1 MSYSLSILDKSPI
14 AEGASAHDALNF
26 TIALAKRAEA
36 LGYKRYWIAEHHSS
50 GGLASASLEILI
62 GQIAAATKNIRAGP
76 LPV

>member
-36 LGYKRYWIAEHHSS
+36 LGYKRYWIAEHH
-50 GGLASASLEILI
+50 GAPGLASSAPEIVVSHQI
-62 GQIAAATKNIRAGP
+62 GRAH
-76 LPV
+76 V